1 MTTITISVAITPWPF
16 EFMDPF
22 FISSSTKIRPLP
34 FSHAAVPFTLVLKLQ
49 TVVSQRLGAF
59 APLFLELGSQ
69 LRASSTPILYIIIE
83 RERERCT
90 ND

>member
-49 TVVSQRLGAF
+49 TVVQLVSQRLGAF

-69 LRASSTPILYIIIE
+69 LRASSTPILYIKIS
-83 RERERCT
+83 REKEMH
-90 ND
+90 